1 MIRRTNPPSIDYE
14 AAMADIRDKKSS
26 LQDLGSASNVSS
38 AVEASDSDGDDSY
51 SDDSEYSY
59 SDDSLDYMR
68 PKKNTDK
75 GKKQAKQSE
84 AMKKKVNEAH
94 GTFTFAKNVKNSEDI
109 LFGPPFETM
118 AAADYLWVIGCETE
132 TECSLDTNK
141 VNYFNRKRYRK
152 TNRFNHILF
161 IH

>member
-1 MIRRTNPPSIDYE
+1 MIHGTNLPSIDYE
-14 AAMADIRDKKSS
+14 AAMADIQNKKSN
-26 LQDLGSASNVSS
+26 LQNLGNASNPSP
-38 AVEASDSDGDDSY
+38 AAEASDSDGDDSY

-68 PKKNTDK
+68 PKKNKDK
-75 GKKQAKQSE
+75 GKKQVKQSE

-94 GTFTFAKNVKNSEDI
+94 GTFTFAKNVKNPEDI

-141 VNYFNRKRYRK
+141 VITLN
-152 TNRFNHILF
+152 
-161 IH
+161 